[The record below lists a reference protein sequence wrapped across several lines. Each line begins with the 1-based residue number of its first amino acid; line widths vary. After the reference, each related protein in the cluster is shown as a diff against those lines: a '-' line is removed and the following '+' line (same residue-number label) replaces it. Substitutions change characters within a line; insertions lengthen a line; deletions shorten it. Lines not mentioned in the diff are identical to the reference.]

1 MPQPKKNYN
10 RREVPMMD
18 PDMQWVCVNG
28 QEWVV
33 KREDDHY
40 FYRPEGD
47 YGKWTPGTPPGIHER
62 DMDNMFRT
70 N

>member
-1 MPQPKKNYN
+1 
-10 RREVPMMD
+10 MMD

-47 YGKWTPGTPPGIHER
+47 YGTWTPGTPPGIHER